1 MRSKDKAFE
10 KNSIIG
16 FKVKG
21 FQEWNQKN
29 KELSK
34 SKKTISKLI
43 KQDELNKVLKNNF
56 IFNKA
61 NKIDDLPYSKK
72 EHYTELNKN
81 IFKLLI
87 PAEVDADYFEEKI
100 IKDKLRLYGR
110 RDALDILFFSGYK
123 IETIAE
129 IAIENSERN
138 VSALLYFSIETNKNK
153 KFLIKTYFYHRSSIN
168 MLVIKQS
175 YKKNDKKIIKFI
187 LEDALRINDDYPPWD
202 HIAFN
207 KNIFSNF
214 DAKEMNKFK
223 KIWQQTFKDHK
234 PKNNKKPLAAYWN
247 RTSLD
252 EWTDIMDNYFLRS
265 AKLIRKL
272 DKKSDD
278 YDVYNKI
285 ESIRVWIKE
294 GPLYEPE
301 K

>member
-1 MRSKDKAFE
+1 MKTKGKVFE

-16 FKVKG
+16 FKVKA
-21 FQEWNQKN
+21 FQEWSQKN
-29 KELSK
+29 KELLK
-34 SKKTISKLI
+34 SKETISKFI

-72 EHYTELNKN
+72 ESCDEITSK

-100 IKDKLRLYGR
+100 IKDKLRLYGG
-110 RDALDILFFSGYK
+110 RDALDLLFFSDYE
-123 IETIAE
+123 IEPIAE
-129 IAIENSERN
+129 IAMENSERN
-138 VSALLYFSIETNKNK
+138 VSALFYFSIETNKNK
-153 KFLIKTYFYHRSSIN
+153 KFLIKTYFYHHSSPNI
-168 MLVIKQS
+168 LVIKQS

-202 HIAFN
+202 RIIFN

-214 DAKEMNKFK
+214 DAKEKNKFK
-223 KIWQQTFKDHK
+223 KIWQQTFKDHN

-252 EWTDIMDNYFLRS
+252 EWTDIMDNYFSRS

-272 DKKSDD
+272 DKNLDD
-278 YDVYNKI
+278 YDVYSKI
-285 ESIRVWIKE
+285 QSIRVWISE
-294 GPLYEPE
+294 GPLFEPE